1 MHKLNP
7 HHVPWLLTSL
17 LMVAAPHAER
27 LPLWISIAAGALML
41 WRVYSAF
48 HRQPLPPKWLLLLL
62 AIAAFAGIY
71 LSYGRVLGRD
81 SSVALLVLLV
91 GLKLMETQSSRDATL
106 ALFLGYFLVITNF
119 LYSQT
124 IATGLYMLVVI
135 LVLTAALFELNRTTG
150 DYGVKKSLQLA
161 GGLLLQAI
169 PLMVV
174 LFLLFPRVQGPL
186 WGLPQDAYSGITG
199 LSDTMSPGSL
209 SQLSLSDAV
218 AFRVKFEAPAPKN
231 ASLYW
236 RGPVLWRFDGRT
248 WEVGRFTPGEPPQAE
263 GIGSSLRYAVTLEPH
278 NKNWLFALDLAAL
291 APPRSKISRD
301 FQVLAD
307 APVHSRLR
315 YDVVSYPNYRAG
327 VDERADELKRA
338 LQLPPGYNPR
348 ARTLAR
354 SWRQSLPDDESIVR
368 QALNMFRTERF
379 FYTTQPPLLL
389 GENSVDEFL
398 FATKRGFCEHY
409 ASSFAFLMRAASI
422 PTRVVTGYQ
431 GGELNAL
438 GDYLIVGQADAHAW
452 TEVWLKNK
460 GWVRVDPTAAV
471 SPLRIEAGIA
481 AAVPNTDPL
490 PLLVRS
496 DYMWLRQARF
506 IWDTLA
512 NNWNQWV
519 LGYNPQRQ
527 QQFLAELGMNEVTW
541 QNMAIALVV
550 AAGLIMLGLAG
561 IILSRLRTTVQDP
574 VQKAYRKFCD
584 KLAKHGLVRHPAE
597 GPQDYANR
605 VTQAKPQQTQTIHSI
620 SGLYIMLRYGA
631 LTDPQAIR
639 QLQEQ
644 VGKFKL

>member
-1 MHKLNP
+1 
-7 HHVPWLLTSL
+7 
-17 LMVAAPHAER
+17 
-27 LPLWISIAAGALML
+27 
-41 WRVYSAF
+41 
-48 HRQPLPPKWLLLLL
+48 LPPKWLLLLL
-62 AIAAFAGIY
+62 ALAAFAGIY
-71 LSYGRVLGRD
+71 LSYVRLFGRD
-81 SSVALLVLLV
+81 SGVALLVLLV
-91 GLKLMETQSSRDATL
+91 GFKLMETQSMRDATL

-124 IATGLYMLVVI
+124 ITTGLYMLAVI
-135 LVLTAALFELNRTTG
+135 LVLTAALFELNRATG
-150 DYGVKKSLQLA
+150 AYGLKKSLQLA

-209 SQLSLSDAV
+209 SQLSMSDAV

-248 WEVGRFTPGEPPQAE
+248 WSAGRFTPGEPPQAE
-263 GIGSSLRYAVTLEPH
+263 GIGPSLRYTVTLEPH
-278 NKNWLFALDLAAL
+278 NKNWLFVLDLAAQ
-291 APPRSKISRD
+291 APPQAKISRD
-301 FQVLAD
+301 FQVLAE
-307 APVHSRLR
+307 ATVRNRMR
-315 YDVVSYPNYRAG
+315 YDAVSYPDYRAG
-327 VDERADELKRA
+327 VAENPEELRRA

-348 ARTLAR
+348 ARALAQ
-354 SWRQSLPDDESIVR
+354 SWLQGLPDNESIVR
-368 QALNMFRTERF
+368 QALNMFHIEKF
-379 FYTTQPPLLL
+379 FYTTQPPLL

-398 FATKRGFCEHY
+398 FDTKRGFCEHF
-409 ASSFAFLMRAASI
+409 ASSFAFLMRAAAI

-438 GDYLIVGQADAHAW
+438 GNYLIVGQADAHAW

-471 SPLRIEAGIA
+471 SPLRIEAGLA
-481 AAVPNTDPL
+481 AAVPKTDPL

-496 DYMWLRQARF
+496 DYAWLREAHF
-506 IWDTLA
+506 VWDTLA

-519 LGYNPQRQ
+519 LAYNPQRQ
-527 QQFLAELGMNEVTW
+527 KQFLSELGMSEVTW
-541 QNMAIALVV
+541 QNMAVALLA
-550 AAGLIMLGLAG
+550 AAGLILLGLAG
-561 IILSRLRTTVQDP
+561 IILWRLRTTVQDP
-574 VQKAYRKFCD
+574 VQKAYRQFCD

-597 GPQDYANR
+597 GPRDYANR
-605 VTQAKPQQTQTIHSI
+605 ITQARPQQTQAIQTI

-639 QLQEQ
+639 QLREQ